1 MVHIMR
7 TLKGTEVIV
16 AVTTIVIV
24 GIALV
29 VAASLLVQSA
39 NATGVMTTTTVGGG
53 EAISTTTTNNNSN
66 VTLGNLFYVS
76 QGVEATFNPINETYI
91 VSSYLDNVTL
101 MPPNAT
107 GVVIN
112 ATERG
117 NYTIN
122 IQPNGLSIHQGQGFL
137 MIEDGTEENATSTFV
152 SLSRT
157 DPEGTTGSAAGA
169 IFFST
174 NSTGQL
180 AFLNNMVG
188 IVQLEFSPEGSTLK
202 IWEWKGGTLAPILE

>member
-1 MVHIMR
+1 MR

-76 QGVEATFNPINETYI
+76 QGVEAAFNPINKTYI

-137 MIEDGTEENATSTFV
+137 MTDEDGTEENATVTFA

-157 DPEGTTGSAAGA
+157 NPEGTTGSATGA
-169 IFFST
+169 VFFST

-188 IVQLEFSPEGSTLK
+188 IAQVEFSPEGSTVRM
-202 IWEWKGGTLAPILE
+202 WEWKGGTLAPILE

>member
-1 MVHIMR
+1 MR

-39 NATGVMTTTTVGGG
+39 NATDVMTGTTAGGG
-53 EAISTTTTNNNSN
+53 GEEAISTTTTNNNSN

-137 MIEDGTEENATSTFV
+137 MTDEDGTEENATVTFA

-157 DPEGTTGSAAGA
+157 NPEGTTGSATGA
-169 IFFST
+169 VFFST

-188 IVQLEFSPEGSTLK
+188 IAQVEFSPEGSTVRM
-202 IWEWKGGTLAPILE
+202 WEWKGGTLAPILE

>member
-1 MVHIMR
+1 MAYIMR

-152 SLSRT
+152 SLSRA
-157 DPEGTTGSAAGA
+157 DPEGTTGSATGA